1 VAIPPAEPPINSP
14 NLETNEIATSL
25 VFVRS
30 VTPLLIEI
38 KPIKIALSRLLG
50 YSTNCSV
57 AKPATAFA
65 NEAYTV

>member
-1 VAIPPAEPPINSP
+1 MEIPPAAPPINSP
-14 NLETNEIATSL
+14 NFDTNEIETSV

-30 VTPLLIEI
+30 ETPLLIEI
-38 KPIKIALSRLLG
+38 KPIKIALSLLLG

-57 AKPATAFA
+57 AKPAIAFA